1 MRVFL
6 KLGGSLI
13 TDKDQPYTA
22 RRDMIARIA
31 AEIAAS
37 REANPDL
44 QILLGHGSGSFGHYA
59 AKDLGTRDH
68 VDSPQEWL
76 GFQKVWSAA
85 HALNQIVL
93 EEMAKVD
100 LPVISLPPSA
110 AVSARGR
117 EPRQWSTYPIQSAL
131 EHNLI
136 PVIFGDVIFDEELG
150 GIIYSTEDLFLPLLP
165 MLQPQMVLLAGK
177 EPGVWADYPHNTRII
192 PLITPASY
200 SDTSDA
206 IRSSASIDVTGG
218 MAAKVQLMLQTV
230 QAYPDTTVYIFSGEE
245 KGSISSAL
253 QGKNQGTTIKN

>member
-22 RRDMIARIA
+22 RRDVIRRIA
-31 AEIAAS
+31 VEIADC
-37 REANPDL
+37 RQKDPNL

-59 AKDLGTRDH
+59 AKDLGTRDK
-68 VDSPQEWL
+68 VGSPQEWL
-76 GFQKVWSAA
+76 GFQKVWAAA

-93 EEMAKVD
+93 EEMDKAG

-110 AVSARGR
+110 AVSTRGR
-117 EPRQWSTYPIQSAL
+117 KARQWSTYPIQSAL

-136 PVIFGDVIFDEELG
+136 PIIFGDVIFDEELG

-165 MLQPQMVLLAGK
+165 MLQPQIVLLAGK
-177 EPGVWADYPHNTRII
+177 EPGVWADYPKNTRIL

-200 SDTSDA
+200 TSA
-206 IRSSASIDVTGG
+206 SSTIQSSASIDVTGG

-230 QAYPDTTVYIFSGEE
+230 QAYPEITVRIFSGEE
-245 KGSISSAL
+245 PGSIFNAL
-253 QGKNQGTTIKN
+253 QGEIIGTTIKN

>member
-22 RRDMIARIA
+22 RRDVIARIA
-31 AEIAAS
+31 GEIATC
-37 REANPDL
+37 RENDPDL
-44 QILLGHGSGSFGHYA
+44 QILLGHGSGSFGHFA

-68 VDSPQEWL
+68 VESPREWL
-76 GFQKVWSAA
+76 GFQKVWAAA

-93 EEMAKVD
+93 EELDKAN

-110 AVSARGR
+110 AVSASGR
-117 EPRQWSTYPIQSAL
+117 KPRQWSTYPIQSAL

-136 PVIFGDVIFDEELG
+136 PVIFGDVIFDQELG

-165 MLQPQMVLLAGK
+165 MLQPQMILLAGK

-200 SDTSDA
+200 AASSAA

-230 QAYPDTTVYIFSGEE
+230 QAYPETSVCIFSGEG
-245 KGSISSAL
+245 KGSISAAL
-253 QGKNQGTTIKN
+253 LGQAVGTRIQN

>member
-22 RRDMIARIA
+22 RRDVIARIA
-31 AEIAAS
+31 SEIAAC
-37 REANPDL
+37 REKDPDL
-44 QILLGHGSGSFGHYA
+44 QILLGHGSGSFGHFA

-68 VDSPQEWL
+68 VDSPQEWQ
-76 GFQKVWSAA
+76 GFQKVWAAA

-93 EEMAKVD
+93 EELLKAN

-110 AVSARGR
+110 AVSARAR
-117 EPRQWSTYPIQSAL
+117 KPQEWSTYPIQSAL

-136 PVIFGDVIFDEELG
+136 PIIFGDVIFDRELG

-165 MLQPQMVLLAGK
+165 MLQPQMILLAGK
-177 EPGVWADYPHNTRII
+177 EPGVWADFPHNTRII

-200 SDTSDA
+200 ADTSA
-206 IRSSASIDVTGG
+206 TIQSSASIDVTGG

-230 QAYPDTTVYIFSGEE
+230 RSYPDTSVRIFSGEE
-245 KGSISSAL
+245 KGSISAAL
-253 QGKNQGTTIKN
+253 QGAAIGTIIQN

>member
-22 RRDMIARIA
+22 RRDVIARIA
-31 AEIAAS
+31 SEIAACCES
-37 REANPDL
+37 DPHL
-44 QILLGHGSGSFGHYA
+44 QILLGHGSGSFGHFA
-59 AKDLGTRDH
+59 ARDLGTRDH
-68 VDSPQEWL
+68 VDSPEEWL

-93 EEMAKVD
+93 EELDKAN

-110 AVSARGR
+110 AVSTRGR
-117 EPRQWSTYPIQSAL
+117 KPQQWSTYPIQAAL

-136 PVIFGDVIFDEELG
+136 PVIFGDVIFDQELG

-165 MLQPQMVLLAGK
+165 MLQPQAILLAGK
-177 EPGVWADYPHNTRII
+177 EPGVWADYPRNTRII
-192 PLITPASY
+192 PLITPATY
-200 SDTSDA
+200 TDA
-206 IRSSASIDVTGG
+206 SAAIQSSASVDVTGG

-230 QAYPDTTVYIFSGEE
+230 QAYPETSVRIFSGEE
-245 KGSISSAL
+245 KGSISAAL
-253 QGKNQGTTIKN
+253 QGEVIGTIIRN

>member
-1 MRVFL
+1 MRIFL

-22 RRDMIARIA
+22 RRDVIARIA
-31 AEIAAS
+31 SEIAAS
-37 REANPDL
+37 REQDPDL
-44 QILLGHGSGSFGHYA
+44 QILLGHGSGSFGHFA

-93 EEMAKVD
+93 EELGQVG
-100 LPVISLPPSA
+100 LPVISLPASA
-110 AVSARGR
+110 AVSASARKPQ
-117 EPRQWSTYPIQSAL
+117 EWSTYPLQSAL
-131 EHNLI
+131 EHGLMPI
-136 PVIFGDVIFDEELG
+136 IFGDVIFDRELG

-165 MLQPQMVLLAGK
+165 LLQPDMVLLAGK
-177 EPGVWADYPHNTRII
+177 EPGVWADYPHNTRVI

-200 SDTSDA
+200 ADA
-206 IRSSASIDVTGG
+206 SGAIQSSESVDVTGG

-230 QAYPDTTVYIFSGEE
+230 QSYPETSVRIFSGEE
-245 KGSISSAL
+245 NGSISAAL
-253 QGKNQGTTIKN
+253 RGESIGTTIQN

>member
-22 RRDMIARIA
+22 HRDVIRCIA
-31 AEIAAS
+31 AEIAECRQKDS
-37 REANPDL
+37 DL

-59 AKDLGTRDH
+59 AKDLGTRNQ
-68 VDSPQEWL
+68 VSSPQEWL
-76 GFQKVWSAA
+76 GFQKVWAAA

-93 EEMAKVD
+93 EEMDKAG

-110 AVSARGR
+110 AVSTCGR
-117 EPRQWSTYPIQSAL
+117 KARQWSTYPIQSAL

-136 PVIFGDVIFDEELG
+136 PIIFGDVIFDEELG

-177 EPGVWADYPHNTRII
+177 EPGVWADYPKNTHII

-200 SDTSDA
+200 NAASS
-206 IRSSASIDVTGG
+206 IIQSSASIDVTGG

-230 QAYPDTTVYIFSGEE
+230 QAYPEITVRIFSGEE
-245 KGSISSAL
+245 PGSISNAL
-253 QGKNQGTTIKN
+253 QGEIIGTTIKS